1 MRLLHVGN
9 LLPSFRLQHRVG
21 HVVSQRFLRLFGGLG
36 TFCCN
41 NELAMGP
48 VVIES
53 DVGGILLQT
62 LPEFDHTDEI
72 QHQRRGFHRSLSLAF
87 FSFLTILIR

>member
-1 MRLLHVGN
+1 
-9 LLPSFRLQHRVG
+9 
-21 HVVSQRFLRLFGGLG
+21 
-36 TFCCN
+36 
-41 NELAMGP
+41 MGP

-53 DVGGILLQT
+53 DVGGILQQT

-72 QHQRRGFHRSLSLAF
+72 QHQRRGFNRFLSLAF